1 MQGISYLLITSENYP
16 APYNKETPYFTS
28 NSIIYRFFENF
39 SNFILYIYIPYF
51 MTYTNVCFI
60 HKQKTRTFLHSI
72 RKVLVVFMIFI
83 PFIRRTAGKR
93 KIEICFR
100 IWFFFQIIVPPFIFK
115 GHKSVTCHKAAQE
128 LAVFIFFF

>member
-16 APYNKETPYFTS
+16 APYNKEPPYFTS
-28 NSIIYRFFENF
+28 NSIIYSFFENF

-72 RKVLVVFMIFI
+72 RKVLVLFMIFI
-83 PFIRRTAGKR
+83 PFHQNNCR
-93 KIEICFR
+93 KEENRNMFPDMVLFSNYSATIH
-100 IWFFFQIIVPPFIFK
+100 FQR
-115 GHKSVTCHKAAQE
+115 AQIHD
-128 LAVFIFFF
+128 VS